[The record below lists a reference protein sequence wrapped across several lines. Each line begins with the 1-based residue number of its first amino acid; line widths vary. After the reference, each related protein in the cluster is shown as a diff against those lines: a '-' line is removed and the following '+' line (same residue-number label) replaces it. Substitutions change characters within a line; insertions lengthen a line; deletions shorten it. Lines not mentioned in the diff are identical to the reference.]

1 MGDVCRKLAA
11 AALGVLL
18 IRHVEGKEHR
28 ADCLAAGLDAAEIEL
43 IGAPAAL
50 AAHLAVAVFH
60 GVGDGAA
67 HVAAAVDGQEVLPH
81 ARAAHAVEPLRR
93 RVDAQH
99 DARVVE
105 QDEPLLHAAGDPVSY
120 THLA

>member
-1 MGDVCRKLAA
+1 MSSALPMMPCSGVLSSWGDVCRKLAA

-18 IRHVEGKEHR
+18 IRHVEGEEHR
-28 ADCLAAGLDAAEIEL
+28 ADRLTAGLDAAEIEL

-67 HVAAAVDGQEVLPH
+67 HVAAAVDGQEVLPPH
-81 ARAAHAVEPLRR
+81 SRGSRR
-93 RVDAQH
+93 RAS
-99 DARVVE
+99 A
-105 QDEPLLHAAGDPVSY
+105 PPG
-120 THLA
+120 